1 MIPDGQTTNRLIEET
16 SPYLLQHAHNPVDW
30 HPWGNAAF
38 EQAKYEDKPLL
49 ISIGYSACHWCHVM
63 ERESF
68 TDSHIASVMNENFI
82 CIKVDREERP
92 DVDQVYMDAVRLI
105 NGKGGWPLNCFALP
119 DGKPFWGGTYFP
131 PEQLI
136 QVLERIAFLWKNK
149 PDDVIGQAEL
159 LAEGIQEQ
167 ELNVT
172 SGTIRRNDNTDDI
185 TKTWDALMCN
195 LDRIKGGLKG
205 YPKFPMPIVFSYM
218 LRYAAFTG
226 KQENMGALW
235 NTLRRMACGGL
246 YDQLGGGFSRYSV
259 DEEWK
264 VPHFE
269 KMLYDNAQM
278 ALLYI
283 EAWQYSKD
291 PLFRQIAV
299 ETLNFVKREFTSP
312 EGAFYSSYDADSE
325 GKEGHFY
332 LWDEVEL
339 RSLLG
344 EDADLII
351 RYYGIGT
358 SGLWEND
365 RSILIRPLDEESF
378 LISEG
383 LEASEFDVKL
393 ENAKKILLAC
403 RTMRLYPSLDD
414 KVLTSWNSL
423 MLKAFAEASI
433 ALNNE
438 EYLQIAQKNAQF
450 IIEQMMA
457 TEGRLQH
464 SWKNG
469 KAKINGFL
477 EDYAYAIDAFISL
490 YQSTF
495 HIPYLLQARDWA
507 HYAMAHFYD
516 QEKGLFFFTSDEDEP
531 LVARLFEL
539 NDGVMPSPNSVMA
552 RSLLRLAVYFEK
564 GRYRETAQRAIEI
577 MGDLPIKYS
586 SAFTNWSILRLE
598 IVKGPV
604 SAVFVGQN
612 ALTLRRKLGQSFL
625 PFAVMSGYHSDI
637 PMAAFHNQ
645 NDIDNVFVCTGNNCY
660 PPTDSPEEIEQII
673 KSIN

>member
-30 HPWGNAAF
+30 HPWGKEAF

-68 TDSHIASVMNENFI
+68 TDSHIASVMNDNFI

-131 PEQLI
+131 PDQLI

-172 SGTIRRNDNTDDI
+172 SGTIRRNENTEDI
-185 TKTWDALMCN
+185 AKTWEALLSN

-226 KQENMGALW
+226 KQENLGALW
-235 NTLRRMACGGL
+235 NTLRRMACGGI

-259 DEEWK
+259 DDEWK

-291 PLFRQIAV
+291 PMYRQIAV
-299 ETLNFVKREFTSP
+299 ETLNFVKREFTSS

-332 LWDEVEL
+332 LWDEAET
-339 RSLLG
+339 RMLLG

-351 RYYGIGT
+351 RYYGIGAA
-358 SGLWEND
+358 GLWEND
-365 RSILIRPLDEESF
+365 RSILLRPLD
-378 LISEG
+378 
-383 LEASEFDVKL
+383 D
-393 ENAKKILLAC
+393 
-403 RTMRLYPSLDD
+403 
-414 KVLTSWNSL
+414 
-423 MLKAFAEASI
+423 
-433 ALNNE
+433 
-438 EYLQIAQKNAQF
+438 
-450 IIEQMMA
+450 
-457 TEGRLQH
+457 
-464 SWKNG
+464 
-469 KAKINGFL
+469 
-477 EDYAYAIDAFISL
+477 
-490 YQSTF
+490 
-495 HIPYLLQARDWA
+495 
-507 HYAMAHFYD
+507 
-516 QEKGLFFFTSDEDEP
+516 
-531 LVARLFEL
+531 
-539 NDGVMPSPNSVMA
+539 
-552 RSLLRLAVYFEK
+552 
-564 GRYRETAQRAIEI
+564 
-577 MGDLPIKYS
+577 
-586 SAFTNWSILRLE
+586 
-598 IVKGPV
+598 
-604 SAVFVGQN
+604 
-612 ALTLRRKLGQSFL
+612 
-625 PFAVMSGYHSDI
+625 
-637 PMAAFHNQ
+637 
-645 NDIDNVFVCTGNNCY
+645 
-660 PPTDSPEEIEQII
+660 
-673 KSIN
+673 